1 MGNKETGN
9 IPIDEITKS
18 IKAIQF
24 GQVQIIIHN
33 YEVVQI
39 DKIEKIRF
47 DKKDFN
53 QKSVADSLT
62 NN

>member
-18 IKAIQF
+18 IKSIQF

-47 DKKDFN
+47 EKKELN
-53 QKSVADSLT
+53 RKSAADLLT